1 MAKTP
6 DFQITDL
13 FSNKFLE
20 LANMG
25 GEIRKIYMLGQNLKQ
40 KKPEIELIDLSLGN
54 PDLEP
59 PIQIKNLLIHLL
71 NSNEKGSHRYM
82 DSAGLPEV
90 REFLAAELTKS
101 EKVNITKESIFLTV
115 GAAGAIQIL
124 FRTFLDKNDEVIIFS
139 PYFPEYIPYS
149 ENYGAKPIIVK
160 CDEYHQ
166 PIIEDFENK
175 ITDKT
180 KIVVINSPNNPTGV
194 AYKKEKLIAIT
205 NILNK
210 QKEKFGRHI
219 QLVSDEPYARV
230 LFNQKHN
237 HSILEMYENSWLI
250 RSFSKDLGL
259 AGERIGYLAWCDSP
273 ELRQIQNAF
282 RQSSRVLGFVSAP
295 RLMQRLI
302 PLVYNTKVDIEA
314 YQKRVESFVS
324 ILRSGGY
331 SVQMPD
337 AGFFVF
343 PKCPIANDRSFC
355 EDLVELGVLCV
366 PGSGFGEPGYFRA
379 SLTQDRNLIEIAAQK
394 MVSLIKSNNYI

>member
-6 DFQITDL
+6 ELQITDL
-13 FSNKFLE
+13 FSKKFVE
-20 LANMG
+20 LSNMG
-25 GEIRKIYMLGQNLKQ
+25 GDIRRIFMLGQNLKQ
-40 KKPEIELIDLSLGN
+40 KKPDMELIDLSLGN

-90 REFLAAELTKS
+90 RDFLATELTKS
-101 EKVNITKESIFLTV
+101 EKVNITKDSIFLTV

-149 ENYGAKPIIVK
+149 ENYGAKTIIVK

-166 PIIEDFENK
+166 PIVADFENK

-180 KIVVINSPNNPTGV
+180 KIVLINSPNNPTGV
-194 AYKKEKLIAIT
+194 AYKKEDLIAIT

-210 QKEKFGRHI
+210 QKEKFGRNI

-230 LFNQKHN
+230 LFNANKN

-259 AGERIGYLAWCDSP
+259 AGERIGYLAWRDAP
-273 ELRQIQNAF
+273 EFQPMQNAF

-302 PLVYNTKVDIEA
+302 PLVYYTKVDIES
-314 YQKRVESFVS
+314 YQKRVECFVS
-324 ILRSGGY
+324 ILRQGGF
-331 SVQMPD
+331 SVQKPD

-343 PKCPIANDRSFC
+343 PKCPIADDRSFC
-355 EDLVELGVLCV
+355 EDLVQLGVLCV

-379 SLTQDRNLIEIAAQK
+379 SLTQELELIEVAAHK
-394 MVSLIKSNNYI
+394 IVSLIKTNNYI